1 MEKNF
6 SSNIHQPCNFG
17 QELWLGLYFLTPNGG
32 VHTICLLDPRELL
45 WTENVLMLMK
55 AHCKTPQNSVVHSSS
70 YTKSLFSQFTWS
82 ILKQT
87 YMYTHIHGYMW
98 MAVPKDSR
106 LVVLSSHFQQD
117 DHLSF
122 AQLITVSKAVSLL
135 PKRANARI
143 FFEVVKLLRMQIFQ
157 VGYCVLQKCQVTEKE
172 PLRANA
178 WRIFTLQN

>member
-1 MEKNF
+1 
-6 SSNIHQPCNFG
+6 
-17 QELWLGLYFLTPNGG
+17 
-32 VHTICLLDPRELL
+32 
-45 WTENVLMLMK
+45 
-55 AHCKTPQNSVVHSSS
+55 
-70 YTKSLFSQFTWS
+70 
-82 ILKQT
+82 
-87 YMYTHIHGYMW
+87 

-143 FFEVVKLLRMQIFQ
+143 FFEVVKLQRMQIFQ

-172 PLRANA
+172 LLRANA
-178 WRIFTLQN
+178 